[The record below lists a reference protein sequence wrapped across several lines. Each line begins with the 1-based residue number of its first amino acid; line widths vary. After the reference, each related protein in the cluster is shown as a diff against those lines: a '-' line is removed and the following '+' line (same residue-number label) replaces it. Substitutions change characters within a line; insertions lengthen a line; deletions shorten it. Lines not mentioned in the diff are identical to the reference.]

1 VSTYGTPWEKFLRVS
16 NSLQRQQ
23 SSRTPKA
30 VGGRFAD
37 RNERPVGRLVEWR
50 PESDGD
56 LPPPPPAQ
64 RQAGGAGGSQLRTR
78 WIQCTRCACK
88 SRRAAARARAAA
100 RYATATLR
108 PTCASRQHTRAWPWP
123 WTTRAGT
130 KALTIALRGLYT
142 APASLVAY
150 TYSTDDAKP
159 QLNVLTNW
167 KSQ

>member
-56 LPPPPPAQ
+56 LPAPACSKTGRRRRRQPAPNPLDPVHTRGVQKPP
-64 RQAGGAGGSQLRTR
+64 
-78 WIQCTRCACK
+78 CCCACRR
-88 SRRAAARARAAA
+88 SRPLRYGRRARLANTPERRGPHEPEQKLSPSLCADF
-100 RYATATLR
+100 TLR
-108 PTCASRQHTRAWPWP
+108 PRHLSRTRTPQMM
-123 WTTRAGT
+123 R
-130 KALTIALRGLYT
+130 
-142 APASLVAY
+142 SL
-150 TYSTDDAKP
+150 S
-159 QLNVLTNW
+159 
-167 KSQ
+167 